1 MKSKASEYQLFTLV
15 TGMRDSAAAR
25 DGDVSQPIE
34 SEGKREGQREGKR
47 EGK

>member
-1 MKSKASEYQLFTLV
+1 MKSKASDYQLFTLV